1 MPDTD
6 SYGIEATSTGVTIK
20 IYVSPRASS
29 NKVVGAH
36 NGAIKVSLTAPPV
49 EGAANKALIEF
60 LAKTLSV
67 PKGSVQLMSGETS
80 RNKVVR
86 VSGITAE
93 AALQKLLASGP
104 APPMG

>member
-1 MPDTD
+1 MPDTA
-6 SYGIEATSTGVTIK
+6 SHGIEATSTGVTIK
-20 IYVSPRASS
+20 VHVAPRASS

-36 NGAIKVSLTAPPV
+36 NGAIKVALIAPPV

-60 LAKTLSV
+60 LAKMLGV
-67 PKGSVQLMSGETS
+67 PKGSVQLASGETS

-93 AALQKLLASGP
+93 AALQKLLGGFAL
-104 APPMG
+104 PMG